1 MEEETGVTIIF
12 FFSIPWL
19 LIEGIMFIV
28 GAISCKPIEM
38 GKVAYTS
45 VIAWTNNYTGI
56 ALVIMAVICI
66 IISYLLGE
74 TMTEKIIYFPSI
86 FLGFW
91 LIYNLIIYGMTELFS
106 GLEGIWLIFAI
117 IFALIWIA
125 LVFVFIVITI
135 VGTVLP
141 ICIANNV
148 KNNISRCLIK
158 GTLSLIASVIAL
170 WLNFMFSTEFWH
182 PAGQIFISLFGE
194 R

>member
-1 MEEETGVTIIF
+1 MRETGVTIIF

-19 LIEGIMFIV
+19 LIEGLMFIV
-28 GAISCKPIEM
+28 GAITCKPVEM
-38 GKVAYTS
+38 GKTAYTS
-45 VIAWTNNYTGI
+45 VITWTNNYTGI
-56 ALVIMAVICI
+56 VLVIMAVICI
-66 IISYLLGE
+66 IISLLLGE
-74 TMTEKIIYFPSI
+74 TIPEKIIYIPSM

-91 LIYNLIIYGMTELFS
+91 LIYNLIIYGMTDLFS

-117 IFALIWIA
+117 FFALIWIV
-125 LVFVFIVITI
+125 LVFIFIIITI

-141 ICIANNV
+141 ICVANNV
-148 KNNISRCLIK
+148 KNNISRYFIK
-158 GTLSLIASVIAL
+158 GTLSLAVSGVAL